1 MCLHVDGDEDGE
13 DTSVSFRDAS
23 LDGTT
28 TEKSKDA
35 VTLKVRIVAGNEGMP
50 FDEGGTAGSILGSCA
65 LVRHLVSGSTEVHLL
80 KPPLSF
86 RALLSVSESL
96 HTHTHCVERR
106 LAVHFLVKS
115 TVHQGPLDS
124 VCSHLLFPHV

>member
-65 LVRHLVSGSTEVHLL
+65 LVRHLV
-80 KPPLSF
+80 KI
-86 RALLSVSESL
+86 SENW
-96 HTHTHCVERR
+96 
-106 LAVHFLVKS
+106 
-115 TVHQGPLDS
+115 P
-124 VCSHLLFPHV
+124 